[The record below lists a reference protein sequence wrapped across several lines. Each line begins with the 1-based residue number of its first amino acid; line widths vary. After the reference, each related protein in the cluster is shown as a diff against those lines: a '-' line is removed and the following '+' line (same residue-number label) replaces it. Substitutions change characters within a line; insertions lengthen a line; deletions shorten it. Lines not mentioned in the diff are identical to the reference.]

1 MLLEKIRAL
10 KVTINEKREAYNSS
24 VTEVRSVAESGD
36 LEKAQ
41 ELKEDIEVKKAE
53 LETLQSNLTDLEEIN
68 GYREV
73 DPPSDEGAGG
83 TGAAESRSILEKNP
97 EVADFD
103 NYIRTKG
110 SEIRSLNSVDAG
122 VLIPENIV
130 NKPQETPETVVDLSK
145 FVNRQPVT
153 SPSGSY
159 PVVGNATDAMVDVEE
174 LAKNPALAKPNF
186 KKIDYKVK
194 TYRGSIPIS
203 QEAIDDSEADL
214 LAIVQRDVKQKELN
228 TSNAKI
234 SEVLQTFTATNAAS
248 LDDIKKVFN
257 VTIDPAYSVSIV
269 ATASMYQ
276 VLDTLKD
283 KNGQYILK
291 QDIVSPSGMSIS
303 GRPLYIV
310 SDKLLGKDGD
320 TKAFIGDMY
329 KGVLFADR
337 KQLSV
342 RWVENEIYG
351 QILASYVRFDVK
363 KADEKAGVFVT
374 WKEVAGTA

>member
-10 KVTINEKREAYNSS
+10 KATINEKREAYNSS
-24 VTEVRSVAESGD
+24 VTEVRSLAESGD

-41 ELKEDIEVKKAE
+41 ALKEDIELKKAE
-53 LETLQSNLTDLEEIN
+53 LETLQTNLVDLEEIN

-73 DPPSDEGAGG
+73 DPPSNEPTSG
-83 TGAAESRSILEKNP
+83 TTENRSILDNDP
-97 EVADFD
+97 AVADFD

-159 PVVGNATDAMVDVEE
+159 PVVGNATDEMVDVEE
-174 LAKNPALAKPNF
+174 LEKNPDLAKPNF
-186 KKIDYKVK
+186 KKVDYKVK

-203 QEAIDDSEADL
+203 QESIDDSEADL
-214 LAIVQRDVKQKELN
+214 LAIVQKDVKQKELN

-234 SEVLQTFTATNAAS
+234 SEVLKTFTATAAAS
-248 LDDIKKVFN
+248 LDDIKKVLN
-257 VTIDPAYSVSIV
+257 VTIDPAYNISIV

-291 QDIVSPSGMSIS
+291 QDITSPSGMSIS

-374 WKEVAGTA
+374 WKEAAGTA

>member
-10 KVTINEKREAYNSS
+10 KATINEKREAYNTS
-24 VTEVRSVAESGD
+24 VTEVRSLAESGD

-41 ELKEDIEVKKAE
+41 ELKADIEAKKEE
-53 LETLQSNLTDLEEIN
+53 LEALQSNLTDLEEIN

-73 DPPSDEGAGG
+73 DPPTEKSAGGAG
-83 TGAAESRSILEKNP
+83 ENRSILDNDP
-97 EVADFD
+97 VVADFD

-110 SEIRSLNSVDAG
+110 SETRSLNSVEAG
-122 VLIPENIV
+122 VLIPENII

-145 FVNRQPVT
+145 FVNRQAVT
-153 SPSGSY
+153 TPAGSY
-159 PVVGNATDAMVDVEE
+159 PVVGNATDEMVDVEE

-214 LAIVQRDVKQKELN
+214 LGIVQKDVKQKELN

-234 SEVLQTFTATNAAS
+234 SEVLKTFTATAAAS
-248 LDDIKKVFN
+248 LDDIKKVLN
-257 VTIDPAYSVSIV
+257 VTIDPAYNISIV
-269 ATASMYQ
+269 ATSSMYQ

-291 QDIVSPSGMSIS
+291 QDITSPSGMSIS
-303 GRPLYIV
+303 GRPLHVV
-310 SDKLLGKDGD
+310 SDKLLGKDGE

-329 KGVLFADR
+329 RGVLFADR

-351 QILASYVRFDVK
+351 QILASYVRFDVR
-363 KADEKAGVFVT
+363 KADDKAGVFVT